1 MLRAPFPLHTCHR
14 QYPGAAIAGTTLL
27 FSRND
32 LSLPRID
39 WQVGPHITLFEACS
53 AFTHVA
59 ACILAKSPSDPLHRR
74 LQPLRYLH
82 DCSGCFRREQNR
94 RAGFAP
100 AGKAPPFHGARRV
113 EMWRGNRRPWH
124 RCCRPFRLAVP
135 YEPDHSPVS
144 TSPSSNPACRS
155 PAPGSRTRHSCRRPR
170 PVAASA
176 RQPLETKGVEQILVG
191 IGESAVAPQL
201 MFLQQPPA

>member
-1 MLRAPFPLHTCHR
+1 MLCAPFPLHTCHR
-14 QYPGAAIAGTTLL
+14 QYPGAAVAGTTLP

-100 AGKAPPFHGARRV
+100 AGKAPPFHGARRTQV
-113 EMWRGNRRPWH
+113 LSVH
-124 RCCRPFRLAVP
+124 SRCGL
-135 YEPDHSPVS
+135 H
-144 TSPSSNPACRS
+144 
-155 PAPGSRTRHSCRRPR
+155 TRQ
-170 PVAASA
+170 V
-176 RQPLETKGVEQILVG
+176 TK
-191 IGESAVAPQL
+191 
-201 MFLQQPPA
+201 

>member
-82 DCSGCFRREQNR
+82 DCSGCFRREQKSPGGIRTRRKGATFSWRTSNSRGQHEAAAFLIGHQRHDLGRRLHGNVSKHAMLGSRKPGCRCPGRALGLGALGKVVQCPR
-94 RAGFAP
+94 RA
-100 AGKAPPFHGARRV
+100 
-113 EMWRGNRRPWH
+113 
-124 RCCRPFRLAVP
+124 
-135 YEPDHSPVS
+135 S
-144 TSPSSNPACRS
+144 
-155 PAPGSRTRHSCRRPR
+155 APG
-170 PVAASA
+170 
-176 RQPLETKGVEQILVG
+176 LIY
-191 IGESAVAPQL
+191 
-201 MFLQQPPA
+201 

>member
-82 DCSGCFRREQNR
+82 DCSGCFRREQ
-94 RAGFAP
+94 
-100 AGKAPPFHGARRV
+100 K
-113 EMWRGNRRPWH
+113 
-124 RCCRPFRLAVP
+124 
-135 YEPDHSPVS
+135 SP
-144 TSPSSNPACRS
+144 
-155 PAPGSRTRHSCRRPR
+155 GGIRTRRKGATFSWRTSKSGALVRDTHRARLHLQPREKTRPQSSYANNLNCIQIGSLIERSFLFCSKKPNYFWATKYHGHIKRPR
-170 PVAASA
+170 YANISAS
-176 RQPLETKGVEQILVG
+176 P
-191 IGESAVAPQL
+191 
-201 MFLQQPPA
+201 

>member
-82 DCSGCFRREQNR
+82 DCSGCFRREQKSPGGIRTR
-94 RAGFAP
+94 RKGATFSWRTSNSGVLVGVTEWSLIQIIQKLFAWRVE
-100 AGKAPPFHGARRV
+100 ARR
-113 EMWRGNRRPWH
+113 RSQ
-124 RCCRPFRLAVP
+124 
-135 YEPDHSPVS
+135 EPI
-144 TSPSSNPACRS
+144 N
-155 PAPGSRTRHSCRRPR
+155 
-170 PVAASA
+170 
-176 RQPLETKGVEQILVG
+176 EI
-191 IGESAVAPQL
+191 
-201 MFLQQPPA
+201 

>member
-82 DCSGCFRREQNR
+82 DCSGCFRREQKSPGGIRTR
-94 RAGFAP
+94 RKGATFSWRTSNSGDPGVSTQQDQLRNGIATYP
-100 AGKAPPFHGARRV
+100 DDGVLVKVAAYPFGGIELQAKCEV
-113 EMWRGNRRPWH
+113 ALLGG
-124 RCCRPFRLAVP
+124 PFRTFLAAITF
-135 YEPDHSPVS
+135 DD
-144 TSPSSNPACRS
+144 
-155 PAPGSRTRHSCRRPR
+155 
-170 PVAASA
+170 
-176 RQPLETKGVEQILVG
+176 L
-191 IGESAVAPQL
+191 
-201 MFLQQPPA
+201 

>member
-100 AGKAPPFHGARRV
+100 AGKAPPFHGARRTQV
-113 EMWRGNRRPWH
+113 NAPPCKKGGLPLDLNKTRKVQSGKATMHRHGLQRTAKPTSRLRG
-124 RCCRPFRLAVP
+124 
-135 YEPDHSPVS
+135 
-144 TSPSSNPACRS
+144 TGSN
-155 PAPGSRTRHSCRRPR
+155 
-170 PVAASA
+170 
-176 RQPLETKGVEQILVG
+176 
-191 IGESAVAPQL
+191 
-201 MFLQQPPA
+201 

>member
-14 QYPGAAIAGTTLL
+14 QYPGAAVAGTTLP

-100 AGKAPPFHGARRV
+100 AGKAPPFHGARRTSELTPILLV
-113 EMWRGNRRPWH
+113 WNKKITTTFLPNEHVKIAKHPSHRDNRSLGKCH
-124 RCCRPFRLAVP
+124 QYDIF
-135 YEPDHSPVS
+135 
-144 TSPSSNPACRS
+144 
-155 PAPGSRTRHSCRRPR
+155 
-170 PVAASA
+170 
-176 RQPLETKGVEQILVG
+176 Q
-191 IGESAVAPQL
+191 
-201 MFLQQPPA
+201 

>member
-82 DCSGCFRREQNR
+82 DCSGCFRREQ
-94 RAGFAP
+94 
-100 AGKAPPFHGARRV
+100 K
-113 EMWRGNRRPWH
+113 
-124 RCCRPFRLAVP
+124 
-135 YEPDHSPVS
+135 SP
-144 TSPSSNPACRS
+144 
-155 PAPGSRTRHSCRRPR
+155 GGIRTRR
-170 PVAASA
+170 
-176 RQPLETKGVEQILVG
+176 KGATFSWRTSKSG
-191 IGESAVAPQL
+191 WSGC
-201 MFLQQPPA
+201 

>member
-82 DCSGCFRREQNR
+82 DCSGCFRREQ
-94 RAGFAP
+94 
-100 AGKAPPFHGARRV
+100 K
-113 EMWRGNRRPWH
+113 
-124 RCCRPFRLAVP
+124 
-135 YEPDHSPVS
+135 SP
-144 TSPSSNPACRS
+144 
-155 PAPGSRTRHSCRRPR
+155 GGIRTRRKGATFSWRTTNSSDHVLLQATRVPVYSGMKLLSEKLVYCFKSITFFDRRFLERIHTSCN
-170 PVAASA
+170 
-176 RQPLETKGVEQILVG
+176 EQK
-191 IGESAVAPQL
+191 
-201 MFLQQPPA
+201 

>member
-82 DCSGCFRREQNR
+82 NCSGCFRREQKSPGGIRTR
-94 RAGFAP
+94 RKGATFSWRTSNSGA
-100 AGKAPPFHGARRV
+100 HGAQRHKQ
-113 EMWRGNRRPWH
+113 GLDATS
-124 RCCRPFRLAVP
+124 LALV
-135 YEPDHSPVS
+135 
-144 TSPSSNPACRS
+144 T
-155 PAPGSRTRHSCRRPR
+155 
-170 PVAASA
+170 VAV
-176 RQPLETKGVEQILVG
+176 GVEPIDTMLFVPCTGPAHWLRSADQN
-191 IGESAVAPQL
+191 IGT
-201 MFLQQPPA
+201 QPSEAR

>member
-1 MLRAPFPLHTCHR
+1 MPPHPASSVVQTHPPSHTAEPGCHQPPVRFPNHRIGLPMLRAPFPFHACHR
-14 QYPGAAIAGTTLL
+14 QYPGAAVAATTLP
-27 FSRND
+27 FSRDN

-74 LQPLRYLH
+74 VQPLRYLH

-100 AGKAPPFHGARRV
+100 AGKAPPFHGARRTPGFTRDCPDG
-113 EMWRGNRRPWH
+113 EQAGRGQ
-124 RCCRPFRLAVP
+124 
-135 YEPDHSPVS
+135 
-144 TSPSSNPACRS
+144 RS
-155 PAPGSRTRHSCRRPR
+155 PQLRKTQT
-170 PVAASA
+170 PV
-176 RQPLETKGVEQILVG
+176 
-191 IGESAVAPQL
+191 
-201 MFLQQPPA
+201 

>member
-100 AGKAPPFHGARRV
+100 AGKAPPFHGARR
-113 EMWRGNRRPWH
+113 RRDLRIPWFDSLKLLAGSTQSNHADATDAHQKTAH
-124 RCCRPFRLAVP
+124 RPKPF
-135 YEPDHSPVS
+135 
-144 TSPSSNPACRS
+144 
-155 PAPGSRTRHSCRRPR
+155 
-170 PVAASA
+170 
-176 RQPLETKGVEQILVG
+176 
-191 IGESAVAPQL
+191 
-201 MFLQQPPA
+201 

>member
-14 QYPGAAIAGTTLL
+14 QYPGAAVAGTTLP
-27 FSRND
+27 FSRDD

-100 AGKAPPFHGARRV
+100 AGKAPPFHGARRTRV
-113 EMWRGNRRPWH
+113 LCTDQYHHYGPPRVKQWMRSDQ
-124 RCCRPFRLAVP
+124 VP
-135 YEPDHSPVS
+135 MQYCANFDDSL
-144 TSPSSNPACRS
+144 
-155 PAPGSRTRHSCRRPR
+155 G
-170 PVAASA
+170 
-176 RQPLETKGVEQILVG
+176 LEKLFH
-191 IGESAVAPQL
+191 APQSSA
-201 MFLQQPPA
+201 MSIV